1 MAKTLRMIFNTVDD
15 KQFVLSVADPKDNL
29 TAAEV
34 ESAMNAILATDA
46 FVAGPVS
53 INSAEIVDREVI
65 ELL

>member
-1 MAKTLRMIFNTVDD
+1 LAKTLRMIFNTADND
-15 KQFVLSVADPKDNL
+15 QFVLSVADPKDDL
-29 TAAEV
+29 TAPEV

-53 INSAEIVDREVI
+53 IDSAEIVDRTVI

>member
-1 MAKTLRMIFNTVDD
+1 MIFNTVDD

>member
-1 MAKTLRMIFNTVDD
+1 MAKTLRMIFNTADND
-15 KQFVLSVADPKDNL
+15 QFVLSVADPKDDL
-29 TAAEV
+29 TALEV

-53 INSAEIVDREVI
+53 IDSAEIVDREVI

>member
-1 MAKTLRMIFNTVDD
+1 LAKTLRMIFNTVDD

>member
-1 MAKTLRMIFNTVDD
+1 MAKTLRMIFNTADND
-15 KQFVLSVADPKDNL
+15 QFVLSVADPKDDL
-29 TAAEV
+29 TAPEV

-53 INSAEIVDREVI
+53 IDSAEIVDRTVI

>member
-15 KQFVLSVADPKDNL
+15 DQFVVSVADPKDDI
-29 TAAEV
+29 TAPEV
-34 ESAMNAILATDA
+34 ESAMNTIIATDA

-53 INSAEIVDREVI
+53 INSAEIVDRTVI